1 MKYRPHLATA
11 ALVVVSGAAILGCGS
26 SSKSQQTTASSS
38 ATPASSTAA
47 ATTDVK
53 TASTSL
59 GTVLVDSKGM
69 TLYHLTAEKNGKFI
83 CTTGACV
90 GLWHP
95 LLTHGGQRPHGS
107 VGSLSTVQRPD
118 GAMQITYKGQPLYT
132 FVQDTSAGS
141 TKGQGFK
148 DVGTW
153 TVIKTKSASAPAT
166 PAPAQPSTST
176 SSGDSGGYGY

>member
-1 MKYRPHLATA
+1 MKYRPHLAAA
-11 ALVVVSGAAILGCGS
+11 ALFVVSGAAILGCGS
-26 SSKSQQTTASSS
+26 SSSNSGQSTTASS
-38 ATPASSTAA
+38 ATPAAP
-47 ATTDVK
+47 TTDVK

-83 CTTGACV
+83 CTDSTCM

-95 LLTHGGQRPHGS
+95 LMTHGGQRPHGS

-118 GAMQITYKGQPLYT
+118 GQMQITYKGQPLYT

-153 TVIKTKSASAPAT
+153 TVIKTKGASAPAKP
-166 PAPAQPSTST
+166 PAAAPSTST
-176 SSGDSGGYGY
+176 SSSGSGGYGY